1 MAEKKTP
8 IQELYDKIPSF
19 FCREGCYDCCD
30 NHIQFAPEEEARVG
44 GFNYTE
50 RLCPHVKD
58 GRCSVHQNRAFI
70 CRIYGSSEIM
80 PCPHGYGPEKPLT
93 KEETYA
99 LLREYLRL
107 MREQEEE
114 CRACKE
120 KTPSQEEQ

>member
-19 FCREGCYDCCD
+19 TCREGCYDCCD
-30 NHIQFAPEEEARVG
+30 NQIQFAPEEEARVG

-50 RLCPHVKD
+50 RLCPHVKE

-93 KEETYA
+93 AEETRA
-99 LLREYLRL
+99 LFREYVRIKT
-107 MREQEEE
+107 EQEKSLETE
-114 CRACKE
+114 N
-120 KTPSQEEQ
+120 